1 MSNVPDERERDIAWS
16 DSHST
21 DSESGSSPMASQ
33 PSAWT
38 TSVTTARMNAGQLS
52 PISTEFDIPGHDR
65 VTGGVLP
72 PMIHSATSSSADSW
86 STSWSEDMEVEDAGQ
101 EAHWDHGL
109 EGALAVPKI
118 EPLEDESF
126 SMENIK
132 EAPQIGEME
141 QENDVSI
148 PPKVK
153 RPRGRP
159 RKHPIAQP
167 VATSKVAKGRSKTG
181 CQSRLP
187 TMHRPFHAAAS
198 PQYIAYPDVKTCLPS
213 QASIGASQ
221 SSLYL
226 IHPLTRM

>member
-1 MSNVPDERERDIAWS
+1 MDCAMSNAPDERDIAWS

-21 DSESGSSPMASQ
+21 DSESGSSVIASH

-52 PISTEFDIPGHDR
+52 PISTEFDILGHDR
-65 VTGGVLP
+65 ITGGVMP

-86 STSWSEDMEVEDAGQ
+86 STSWSEDIEIEDADR
-101 EAHWDHGL
+101 EVHWEHGL
-109 EGALAVPKI
+109 DLDGALAVPKI

-126 SMENIK
+126 SMDNIK

-141 QENDVSI
+141 QDNDVSI

-159 RKHPIAQP
+159 RKHPVAQP
-167 VATSKVAKGRSKTG
+167 VVTSKVAKGRSKTG
-181 CQSRLP
+181 CQSRL
-187 TMHRPFHAAAS
+187 
-198 PQYIAYPDVKTCLPS
+198 
-213 QASIGASQ
+213 
-221 SSLYL
+221 
-226 IHPLTRM
+226 